1 MKIIG
6 DVNAL
11 KDWSRLRYE
20 DLRLKNRLVFYSLA
34 IIAALVVLM
43 YLSVD
48 MEASDRYILMAGDLT
63 CAIAVGIMHFGRK
76 KENAIPYVALS
87 LLAITHTAANL
98 IVPSP
103 VNIVPVYL
111 LLVLSLV
118 YMQRGPL
125 YVGFA
130 GAALMLTTYI
140 RSGSTF
146 GLEKDHIIAHLFF
159 FVIISVILFNFQRI
173 ANRMFRQLAESQ
185 RETQQLLERTERQS
199 ASLRE
204 NVRVV
209 SDNMEVVS
217 AGSRENAVSFDEMN
231 IAVQE
236 VTRGA
241 VSQNE
246 LLGGVTESIRVSGDQ
261 LGGLM
266 ESLIQLREKSGTA
279 ADSSHRGDE
288 IVEGLHRL
296 IGEFESQVLAAADEV
311 NRLAGQVSA
320 SSQLIGTIQ
329 EISSQTNLLSLNA
342 SIEAARAGESGRGFA
357 VVADEIRK
365 LADLSA
371 KAAEQISGNLTLV
384 GGHSDITQRSMQS
397 IAVRMQECMGMVSE
411 TRDVFASITSAV
423 DQVSESVLHCDDQ
436 IGTVRASSDEI
447 ERSSESLAAI
457 GEQSTAAMQQVSAS
471 LIELVRKNAD
481 ILERIR
487 HNEAALRGMIDESA
501 ESTLDDERPQALLG

>member
-1 MKIIG
+1 M
-6 DVNAL
+6 
-11 KDWSRLRYE
+11 KDWNQLHYE

-34 IIAALVVLM
+34 IIAVLAGLM
-43 YLSVD
+43 YVSVD
-48 MEASDRYILMAGDLT
+48 IEASARYILMFGDLICVAT
-63 CAIAVGIMHFGRK
+63 VGIMHFGRK
-76 KENAIPYVALS
+76 QEKAVAYVGLGILAVTHS
-87 LLAITHTAANL
+87 LANL

-118 YMQRGPL
+118 YMRRGPL
-125 YVGFA
+125 YMGFA
-130 GAALMLTTYI
+130 GAALMLVSYI
-140 RSGSTF
+140 YGGASF
-146 GLEKDHIIAHLFF
+146 GLERNHIVAHMLFF
-159 FVIISVILFNFQRI
+159 LMIVAILFSFQRI
-173 ANRMFRQLAESQ
+173 ANRMTEQIA
-185 RETQQLLERTERQS
+185 ETQRSMQELLDNTERQS

-217 AGSRENAVSFDEMN
+217 AGSRENATSFDEMN

-236 VTRGA
+236 VTHGA

-266 ESLIQLREKSGTA
+266 ESLRQLREKSGAA

-296 IGEFESQVLAAADEV
+296 IGEFESQVRAAADEV

-320 SSQLIGTIQ
+320 SSELIGTIQ

-471 LIELVRKNAD
+471 LVELVRKNAD

-501 ESTLDDERPQALLG
+501 ESASGDEQPQARLG

>member
-1 MKIIG
+1 M
-6 DVNAL
+6 
-11 KDWSRLRYE
+11 KDWNKLRYE

-43 YLSVD
+43 YLSVE

-76 KENAIPYVALS
+76 KENAIPYVALGV
-87 LLAITHTAANL
+87 LALTHTAANL

-140 RSGSTF
+140 QSGSTF
-146 GLEKDHIIAHLFF
+146 GLEKDHIVAHLFF

-173 ANRMFRQLAESQ
+173 ANRMFRQVAELQ
-185 RETQQLLERTERQS
+185 QETQKLLERTERQS

-217 AGSRENAVSFDEMN
+217 AGSRENATSFDEMN

-236 VTRGA
+236 VTHGA

-266 ESLIQLREKSGTA
+266 ESLRQLREKSGAA

-296 IGEFESQVLAAADEV
+296 IGEFESQVRAAADEV

-320 SSQLIGTIQ
+320 SSELIGTIQ

-471 LIELVRKNAD
+471 LVELVRKNAD

-501 ESTLDDERPQALLG
+501 ESASGDEDQPQARLG